1 MKLIQKNGIDILIK
15 NTKNTPRMAVCLY
28 FSIDLPEKYAG
39 VYSLF
44 SKLLLK
50 GTKTRSAEELADI
63 IENNGIKTSI
73 KCKQDYLKVST
84 LFLNEDF
91 NLALEVLADILQN
104 STFEAFEKEVYKLK
118 GEIVADLDSPQLKA
132 SDAFIEGIYEGH
144 YYGNSC
150 AKTLLDLE
158 KIQKQD
164 VVDVLAQIMRAK
176 KVISIAGD
184 FADEDKIVE
193 YFTNNFSFMKTSD
206 SKPEIPDVL
215 TFAGDNGKDKIVKIA
230 KNDAKQ
236 AQIFK
241 GCIVG
246 TQFSED
252 YPKIV
257 VMNNILGASGLSSR
271 LFVELR
277 DKQGLAYTVRS
288 ALEPMRHSSLFYFYI
303 GTEPKNI
310 QKSLE
315 GFKIEV
321 KKLVDTHV
329 LDIELTGA
337 KENIMGRLEYFS
349 QTNAQLAS
357 IAGYDYLMGLGLH
370 YEEKYKEMI
379 LNVTKDDVMY
389 VAQKYL
395 QNPSMISVL
404 APEEY
409 LNF

>member
-1 MKLIQKNGIDILIK
+1 MKLIQKDRIDIIIQNK
-15 NTKNTPRMAVCLY
+15 KNTPRMAVCLY

-50 GTKTRSAEELADI
+50 GTKTRSAEDLADI
-63 IENNGIKTSI
+63 IESNGIETAI

-91 NLALEVLADILQN
+91 NLALDVLADILQN
-104 STFEAFEKEVYKLK
+104 STFEAFEKEVYKMR
-118 GEIVADLDSPQLKA
+118 GEIVSDLDSPQLKA
-132 SDAFIEGIYEGH
+132 SDAFIEGIYDGH

-150 AKTLLDLE
+150 SKTLLELD

-164 VVDVLAQIMRAK
+164 VIDVLAQIMKAK

-184 FADEDKIVE
+184 FSDEDEIVE
-193 YFTNNFSFMKTSD
+193 FFTRNFSFMKTNDTKS
-206 SKPEIPDVL
+206 EIPDVL
-215 TFAGDNGKDKIVKIA
+215 SFNGENGNDKIVKIA

-246 TQFSED
+246 TQFGED

-288 ALEPMRHSSLFYFYI
+288 ALEPLRHSTLFYFYI

-310 QKSLE
+310 QKSLD
-315 GFKIEV
+315 GFKTEV
-321 KKLVDTHV
+321 KKLIEAHPS
-329 LDIELTGA
+329 DIELIGA

-357 IAGYDYLMGLGLH
+357 IAGYDYIMGLGLN
-370 YEEKYKEMI
+370 YEEKYREMI
-379 LNVTKDDVMY
+379 KNVSKEDVSNM
-389 VAQKYL
+389 AAKYL
-395 QNPSMISVL
+395 QNPSIVSIL

>member
-1 MKLIQKNGIDILIK
+1 MKLIQKDGIDILIK
-15 NTKNTPRMAVCLY
+15 NMKNTPRMAVCLY
-28 FSIDLPEKYAG
+28 FSIDLPEKFAG
-39 VYSLF
+39 VYTLF

-50 GTKTRSAEELADI
+50 GTKTRSAEVLADI
-63 IENNGIKTSI
+63 IENNGIETSV
-73 KCKQDYLKVST
+73 KCKQDYLKIST

-91 NLALEVLADILQN
+91 NLALEVLADIIQN

-118 GEIVADLDSPQLKA
+118 GEIVSDLDSPQIKA
-132 SDAFIEGIYEGH
+132 SDAFIEGIYNGH

-150 AKTLLDLE
+150 SKTLLELD

-164 VVDVLAQIMRAK
+164 VIDVLVQIMKAK
-176 KVISIAGD
+176 KVISIVGD
-184 FADEDKIVE
+184 FADEDKIAE
-193 YFTNNFSFMKTSD
+193 YFAKNFSFMKTFD
-206 SKPEIPDVL
+206 STSEIPDIL
-215 TFAGDNGKDKIVKIA
+215 SFAGDNGNDKIVKIA

-246 TQFSED
+246 TQFNED
-252 YPKIV
+252 YPKIA
-257 VMNNILGASGLSSR
+257 VMNNILGSSGLSSR

-288 ALEPMRHSSLFYFYI
+288 ALEPMRHSTLFYFYI

-310 QKSLE
+310 QKSLK
-315 GFKIEV
+315 GFEV
-321 KKLVDTHV
+321 EAKKLMDAHV

-357 IAGYDYLMGLGLH
+357 IAGYDYIMGLGLN
-370 YEEKYKEMI
+370 YEEKYRKMI
-379 LNVTKDDVMY
+379 SDVTKDDVMQ

-395 QNPSMISVL
+395 QSPSMISVL

>member
-1 MKLIQKNGIDILIK
+1 
-15 NTKNTPRMAVCLY
+15 MAVCLY

-50 GTKTRSAEELADI
+50 GTKTRSAEDLADI
-63 IENNGIKTSI
+63 IESNGIETAI

-91 NLALEVLADILQN
+91 NLALDVLADILQN
-104 STFEAFEKEVYKLK
+104 STFEAFEKEVYKMR
-118 GEIVADLDSPQLKA
+118 GEIVSDLDSPQLKA
-132 SDAFIEGIYEGH
+132 SDAFIEGIYDGH

-150 AKTLLDLE
+150 SKTLLELD

-164 VVDVLAQIMRAK
+164 VIDVLAQIMKAK

-184 FADEDKIVE
+184 FSDEDEIVE
-193 YFTNNFSFMKTSD
+193 FFTRNFSFMKTNDTKS
-206 SKPEIPDVL
+206 EIPDVL
-215 TFAGDNGKDKIVKIA
+215 SFNGENGNDKIVKIA

-246 TQFSED
+246 TQFGED

-288 ALEPMRHSSLFYFYI
+288 ALEPSKII
-303 GTEPKNI
+303 GR
-310 QKSLE
+310 
-315 GFKIEV
+315 V
-321 KKLVDTHV
+321 
-329 LDIELTGA
+329 
-337 KENIMGRLEYFS
+337 
-349 QTNAQLAS
+349 
-357 IAGYDYLMGLGLH
+357 
-370 YEEKYKEMI
+370 
-379 LNVTKDDVMY
+379 
-389 VAQKYL
+389 
-395 QNPSMISVL
+395 
-404 APEEY
+404 
-409 LNF
+409 

>member
-1 MKLIQKNGIDILIK
+1 MKLIQKDRIDIIIQNK
-15 NTKNTPRMAVCLY
+15 KNTPRMAVCLY

-50 GTKTRSAEELADI
+50 GTKTRSAEDLADI
-63 IENNGIKTSI
+63 IESNGIETAI

-91 NLALEVLADILQN
+91 NLALDVLADILQN
-104 STFEAFEKEVYKLK
+104 STFEAFEKEVYKMR
-118 GEIVADLDSPQLKA
+118 GEIVSDLDSPQLKA
-132 SDAFIEGIYEGH
+132 SDAFIEGIYDGH

-150 AKTLLDLE
+150 SKTLLELG

-164 VVDVLAQIMRAK
+164 VIDVLAQIMKAK

-184 FADEDKIVE
+184 FSDEDEIVE
-193 YFTNNFSFMKTSD
+193 FFTRNFSFMKTNDTKS
-206 SKPEIPDVL
+206 EIPDVL
-215 TFAGDNGKDKIVKIA
+215 SFNGENGNDKIVKIA

-246 TQFSED
+246 TQFGED

-288 ALEPMRHSSLFYFYI
+288 ALEPLRHSTLFYFYI

-310 QKSLE
+310 QKSLD
-315 GFKIEV
+315 GFKTEV
-321 KKLVDTHV
+321 KKLIEAHPS
-329 LDIELTGA
+329 DIELIGA

-357 IAGYDYLMGLGLH
+357 IAGYDYIMGLGLN
-370 YEEKYKEMI
+370 YEEKYREMI
-379 LNVTKDDVMY
+379 KNVSKEDVSNM
-389 VAQKYL
+389 AAKYL
-395 QNPSMISVL
+395 QNPSIVSIL